1 MKVLRE
7 MCLSVLI
14 AVFLISGATSAQ
26 NPAEE
31 SYDKGLEHAIQGKF
45 RKAKEEF
52 EKALK
57 IDPFYSPAEY
67 NLETIKD
74 VIEQKIKTEAAIH
87 LFKGA
92 FYDDKGQYGL
102 AISEYTRAI
111 EINPKYA
118 KAYNNRGI
126 NFFYKGQYG
135 QAISEY
141 TKAIEINPKYAK
153 AYNNRGIAYAN
164 KGQYDLAI
172 SEYTKAIEI
181 NPKFTDAYFN
191 RGGVF
196 ANIGKYDQSI
206 SDYTKAIEIN
216 PKYAK
221 AYNNRGGVYFVEL
234 ENKVKGCADWQKAC
248 ELGECG
254 NYNLAKQ
261 NGDCP

>member
-7 MCLSVLI
+7 MCLSILI
-14 AVFLISGATSAQ
+14 AVFLICGATYAQ
-26 NPAEE
+26 NPVEE
-31 SYDKGLEHAIQGKF
+31 SYNKGLEHAIQGKF

-52 EKALK
+52 ENALK
-57 IDPFYSPAEY
+57 IEPFYSPAEY

-74 VIEQKIKTEAAIH
+74 VIEQKIKTETAIH

-92 FYDDKGQYGL
+92 SYDDKGQYDQ
-102 AISEYTRAI
+102 S
-111 EINPKYA
+111 
-118 KAYNNRGI
+118 
-126 NFFYKGQYG
+126 
-135 QAISEY
+135 ISEY

-164 KGQYDLAI
+164 KGQYDRAI
-172 SEYTKAIEI
+172 SEYTKTIEI
-181 NPKFTDAYFN
+181 NPKFTDAYSN

-196 ANIGKYDQSI
+196 ANIGQYDQAI
-206 SDYTKAIEIN
+206 SEYTKAIEIN

-221 AYNNRGGVYFVEL
+221 AYNNRGTVYFVKL
-234 ENKVKGCADWQKAC
+234 GNKVKGCADWQKAC
-248 ELGECG
+248 ELGECE